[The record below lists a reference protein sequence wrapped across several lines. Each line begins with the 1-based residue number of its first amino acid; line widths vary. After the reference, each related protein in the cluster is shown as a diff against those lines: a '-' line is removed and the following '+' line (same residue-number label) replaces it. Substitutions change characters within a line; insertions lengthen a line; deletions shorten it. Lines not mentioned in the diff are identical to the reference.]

1 MKNNFIGFYNPT
13 EEEINDSWSNGIFAF
28 DANSIL
34 NLYRYTELT
43 RNDFISALNSIKAKL
58 YFPYQAAYEFHKN
71 RLKVIDALD
80 DSYDE
85 VMKILGDNFKK
96 TIEPQINQFK
106 KHPSII
112 IREIYNLHSTFIDK
126 VSKELE
132 KQKKKHPNFKSND
145 LVLDKITE
153 LFKNKIGTEFSKDV
167 LKKIYLEGKERY
179 SERIPP
185 GYKDADKSDK
195 LERNVY
201 GDLIIWKELIAHAQK
216 EKKPIIFITDDRKED
231 WWTIEN
237 GKTIRPRE
245 ELIKEF
251 YDATSIRLL
260 IYNAENFLLVA
271 KERGL
276 IPQINQK
283 TIDEVKEIRISDE
296 KTYLNNFY
304 LGSIPIKMYDKT
316 NLGINVRYKEILENR
331 EEFNRLLKSS
341 DKLDELENYIQLREK
356 IERLLHVENL
366 SKYLNENK
374 GSKKHGNDDD
384 DDNGDNEDDNND
396 VLVPV

>member
-1 MKNNFIGFYNPT
+1 MKDNFIGFYNPT

-43 RNDFISALNSIKAKL
+43 RNDFISALNSINTKL
-58 YFPYQAAYEFHKN
+58 YLPFQAAYEFHKN
-71 RLKVIDALD
+71 RLKVIDGLD
-80 DSYDE
+80 ESYDE
-85 VMKILGDNFKK
+85 VMKVFNENFKK
-96 TIEPQINQFK
+96 SIEPQINQFK

-112 IREIYNLHSTFIDK
+112 IRDIYTLHSAFIDK
-126 VSKELE
+126 VFKELE
-132 KQKKKHPNFKSND
+132 KQKKKHPDFKSND
-145 LVLDKITE
+145 LVLSQITG

-195 LERNVY
+195 SERNVY
-201 GDLIIWKELIAHAQK
+201 GDLIIWKELIGHTQK

-231 WWTIEN
+231 WWSIEN

-251 YDATSIRLL
+251 YDATSIRIL
-260 IYNAENFLLVA
+260 IYNADNFLLIA

-276 IPQINQK
+276 IPQIKQK

-296 KTYLNNFY
+296 KLYFNNIYKYKDLLNINDNSNF
-304 LGSIPIKMYDKT
+304 
-316 NLGINVRYKEILENR
+316 GINLKYKEIADNNEN
-331 EEFNRLLKSS
+331 FKKYFKTADILSK
-341 DKLDELENYIQLREK
+341 LENYEDLRK
-356 IERLLHVENL
+356 SIESIKNIDNF
-366 SKYLNENK
+366 SIYLNK
-374 GSKKHGNDDD
+374 YKTDKKKDEDKD
-384 DDNGDNEDDNND
+384 EDDI
-396 VLVPV
+396 LIPV